1 MPITIKEIT
10 AHDRGALFYA
20 ADLHIHSY
28 GASEDVTDKTL
39 TIESIV
45 DNAFKHSIGV
55 LSITDHNTARN
66 VAPSIEYAASMPA
79 KCSSLPASKS
89 PPHTATCS
97 FTSLPNTQV
106 VSKIF

>member
-10 AHDRGALFYA
+10 AHDHRALFYA

-79 KCSSLPASKS
+79 KCSSLPARPIHQ
-89 PPHTATCS
+89 PPSVYVFPPEHAGRI
-97 FTSLPNTQV
+97 Q
-106 VSKIF
+106 IF